1 MVFDSETYR
10 VDTFWILWSRRQMAL
25 LSQRNQNKHLKQ
37 LDFHY
42 HPTLGGSGRSIDGEE
57 PPEFDFL
64 TLECDPAVLKQPEAK
79 NFQKLAVLGD
89 VSSFWLL
96 QNSRVALQT

>member
-1 MVFDSETYR
+1 
-10 VDTFWILWSRRQMAL
+10 MAL

-79 NFQKLAVLGD
+79 KFPITGRFGRCFQLLA
-89 VSSFWLL
+89 
-96 QNSRVALQT
+96 APE